1 MADESDKGKG
11 GNKPAE
17 LKPFEIWA
25 SELET
30 PDWQVAGVVA
40 QEKYPVG
47 REVTKAAFQAA
58 VSKLLDAPLGSHEA
72 VK

>member
-1 MADESDKGKG
+1 MAEKDKTT
-11 GNKPAE
+11 PAAE
-17 LKPFEIWA
+17 LKPFETWA
-25 SELET
+25 AELNT
-30 PDWQVAGVVA
+30 PDWQVAGVLA

-58 VSKLLDAPLGSHEA
+58 VNKLLDAPLGSHEA